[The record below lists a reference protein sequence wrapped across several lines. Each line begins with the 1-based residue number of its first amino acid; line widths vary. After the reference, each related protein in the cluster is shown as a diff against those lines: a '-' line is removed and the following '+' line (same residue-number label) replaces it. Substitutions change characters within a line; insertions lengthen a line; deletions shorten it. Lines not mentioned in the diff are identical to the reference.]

1 MSPAGLSGTF
11 KGASVTIFIMGHG
24 QYKPPDTFVPKGTS
38 VGVYAN
44 VDTTLAITL
53 GMAVLSTPGGY
64 ASVTTYASTN
74 ETIARINNYRV
85 DALSHPEYQK
95 MYTVQS
101 KNDIIYIGY
110 TTGFDSPSYLCGGTE
125 QTCHDGVHQCDGIL
139 ARVKDPD
146 IRLAFC
152 IVPTSKI
159 GISPMTTEFPATGEY
174 AKPRGDLE
182 KWRAE
187 ALRWLDKMKR
197 DPAAIDEFHR
207 FAAKTPNSS
216 QEAAFI
222 LASSKELD
230 DFLLVADARK
240 QRDVLSPPGFL
251 NYLQGLPP
259 EAQKTVG
266 DALKKEGG
274 GRGAWNKDDPG
285 GKSPDVVSFI
295 SSFFSWDF
303 QARYA
308 AWTRLTDEQREQA
321 QENLHVAYWG
331 NYVVPVIRYYTELA
345 VHDDQPLS
353 SFRGILYETGLPGE
367 MEIAAHETAGYKKC
381 QDTCMTFA
389 EKATPQQKLVLWDRL
404 GPEGQRFLRTLT
416 GQGPEVWK
424 MAPAVQAAATPDEK
438 KPDPVEEERL
448 RQEAE
453 DERRAKW
460 EEWSREFWDEYEVK
474 AVNSEVA
481 KGLADNAIVTVLQV
495 GERFKFVKKTP
506 ELVTAFPGGR
516 WGTFKAC
523 DSGMDD
529 VSLKPD
535 GDVGV
540 DIAAFRVY
548 LGQLS
553 DDMMNFA
560 LKYKE

>member
-1 MSPAGLSGTF
+1 MT
-11 KGASVTIFIMGHG
+11 TFIMGHG
-24 QYKPPDTFVPKGTS
+24 QYKPPDTFVPTGTT

-95 MYTVQS
+95 MYTVQA
-101 KNDIIYIGY
+101 KNEIIYIGY
-110 TTGFDSPSYLCGGTE
+110 TSGYDSPSYLCDGTDK
-125 QTCHDGVHQCDGIL
+125 TCQGGVHQCNGIL
-139 ARVKDPD
+139 ARVTDTD

-159 GISPMTTEFPATGEY
+159 GISQMTTEFPATEEY

-182 KWRAE
+182 KWRTE

-197 DPAAIDEFHR
+197 DPAEIDKFHQ
-207 FAAKTPNSS
+207 FATAGQKSS

-230 DFLLVADARK
+230 DFLLISDARK
-240 QRDVLSPPGFL
+240 QRDALSPSGFL

-274 GRGAWNKDDPG
+274 GRGNWRYDDPG
-285 GKSPDVVSFI
+285 GKSPEVVSFI
-295 SSFFSWDF
+295 SSFFSGDS
-303 QARYA
+303 QARYV

-321 QENLHVAYWG
+321 QENLHVAYWVK
-331 NYVVPVIRYYTELA
+331 YVVPVIRYYAELA
-345 VHDDQPLS
+345 VHADQPLS
-353 SFRGILYETGLPGE
+353 SFTAVLYETGLPGE
-367 MEIAAHETAGYKKC
+367 MELDAHETDGYKKC
-381 QDTCMTFA
+381 QGTCMTFA
-389 EKATPQQKLVLWDRL
+389 EEATPQQKLSLWDRL

-416 GQGPEVWK
+416 GQGPEVWEI
-424 MAPAVQAAATPDEK
+424 APVVQVAAPDKE
-438 KPDPVEEERL
+438 KPDPAEEKRL
-448 RQEAE
+448 RQKAE
-453 DERRAKW
+453 DEHRAKL
-460 EEWSREFWDEYEVK
+460 EEWSRDFWDEYEVK
-474 AVNSEVA
+474 AVNSAAA
-481 KGLADNAIVTVLQV
+481 KALADNDVVTVLQV
-495 GERFKFVKKTP
+495 GEQFKFVEKTP
-506 ELVTAFPGGR
+506 ELVTAFPQGR
-516 WGTFKAC
+516 WGSFKAC

-535 GDVGV
+535 GVVGI

-548 LGQLS
+548 LGQLN
-553 DDMMNFA
+553 DHMMNFA